1 MTSSLDFGDCL
12 EEYITKHT
20 PLQGNICES
29 KCCGGKVVKKVLGLY
44 RGEFLYSIPT
54 CQKCG
59 RPYYLAKNVSTK
71 GKEDFIEKMNQ
82 PFTI

>member
-1 MTSSLDFGDCL
+1 MTSSLNARSYL
-12 EEYITKHT
+12 EEYAVKHT

-44 RGEFLYSIPT
+44 RGEFSYSIPS

-59 RPYYLAKNVSTK
+59 RPYYLAKNVSIK
-71 GKEDFIEKMNQ
+71 GKEEFIEKINQ
-82 PFTI
+82 PFTV